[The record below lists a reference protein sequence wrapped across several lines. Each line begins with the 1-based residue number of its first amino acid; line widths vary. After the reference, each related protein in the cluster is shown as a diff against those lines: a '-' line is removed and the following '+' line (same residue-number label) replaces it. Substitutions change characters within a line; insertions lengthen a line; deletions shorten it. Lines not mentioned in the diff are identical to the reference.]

1 MKKFALSFAISAA
14 MTSGAHAAFQTA
26 NAEIMRISKQ
36 SIKLQERQRD
46 LAQYFYVASS
56 ATQQYGAELQRV
68 TTQIIG
74 LNRQLVSASWAQTA
88 KSWKDL
94 MGGISNIG
102 KVVASMRTVIS
113 TAMDFEAVMSKVKAL
128 TGANADELAKLNG
141 KARELGATTKFT
153 ATQTGEAMTY
163 LGMAGWKTEQ
173 ILAGIGPM
181 LSLAAAGGTDL
192 ARTADIL
199 SDDLTAFGLKAEDA
213 AHMADVFAYTIT
225 NSNTTVELM
234 GETMKYAAPVA
245 RGFGATMEET
255 AALIGLMANA
265 GIKGSQAGT
274 ALRAGF
280 LRLAGPPKAAAKEMA
295 ALGIDLSDAQR
306 QMEET
311 KAVLQSLGIEMEDS
325 LPPQQK
331 MVSIIKQ
338 LAENTSGLS
347 NEQKLAALSAI
358 FGTNAATGWLNVINE
373 GPDKLEQFVNA
384 LNNCDGKADEL
395 SKTMMDNAQGSLVAM
410 QSAFESV
417 AISIGSAFL
426 PQIKGAAGEISK
438 ISAGFA
444 KWAGENPELI
454 ATLGELTAGIA
465 GVHLVTKAAAVASSV
480 YNAVKMTLIAGHAAY
495 TAAIT
500 AETLVTG
507 RLTLFQKTATI
518 AQWAWNAA
526 LSANPIG
533 AAIVAGVAFVGV
545 LKYLY
550 DHCTELRSAWDNWWQ
565 GMKTSYPTITG
576 ILEGIFKV
584 LLAPYNL
591 VCQLVDKFSELA
603 GLKSAD
609 ASPTNAG
616 ASPTNAGAST
626 TNIEG
631 LKAFRTNA
639 DGGIYGRGAFLT
651 TFAENSGESAIPHTP
666 TARNIGLLARTN
678 EIMGGPLGGDSYS
691 IPISITV
698 NGSADTAAAQNIGAQ
713 VEAAVRR
720 ALDNIANRKARV
732 SYA

>member
-1 MKKFALSFAISAA
+1 MANVMALTFAIGATIMSTFHTTMNKAAGGLQLFNKEISAISSKKGGLKA
-14 MTSGAHAAFQTA
+14 EFDSGAASARQYAAQLNSVYGQMNKA
-26 NAEIMRISKQ
+26 LAAQNA
-36 SIKLQERQRD
+36 
-46 LAQYFYVASS
+46 
-56 ATQQYGAELQRV
+56 YGAAVREKANTWKTLAEDV
-68 TTQIIG
+68 GKFYSVWST
-74 LNRQLVSASWAQTA
+74 AS
-88 KSWKDL
+88 KL
-94 MGGISNIG
+94 LISPLRG
-102 KVVASMRTVIS
+102 AIS
-113 TAMDFEAVMSKVKAL
+113 TAMDFEAVMSKVRAL
-128 TGANADELAKLNG
+128 TGANADELAKLNA
-141 KARELGATTKFT
+141 KARELGATTQFT

-173 ILAGIGPM
+173 ILSGIGPM

-225 NSNTTVELM
+225 NSNTTVEMM
-234 GETMKYAAPVA
+234 GETMKYVAPVA
-245 RGFGATMEET
+245 KAFGTTMEET

-274 ALRAGF
+274 SLRAGF
-280 LRLAGPPKAAAKEMA
+280 LRLAGPPKQARKEMA

-311 KAVLQSLGIEMEDS
+311 QAALQSLGIEMDDS
-325 LPPQQK
+325 LPPQKK
-331 MVSIIKQ
+331 MVAIIKQ

-358 FGTNAATGWLNVINE
+358 FGTNAASGWLNVIDA
-373 GPDKLEQFVNA
+373 GPEELEKFVTA

-395 SKTMMDNAQGSLVAM
+395 AKTMMDNAQGSLTAM

-426 PQIKGAAGEISK
+426 PQIKGASEEVSK
-438 ISAGFA
+438 ISGGFA

-454 ATLGELTAGIA
+454 ATLGELTAGITA
-465 GVHLVTKAAAVASSV
+465 GMLAARAWVVVQDVYILGQKSLNALTAS
-480 YNAVKMTLIAGHAAY
+480 YNFYMAAQTAIQGKMSLGMKTLA
-495 TAAIT
+495 
-500 AETLVTG
+500 
-507 RLTLFQKTATI
+507 I

-526 LSANPIG
+526 LNANPIG
-533 AAIVAGVAFVGV
+533 VAIIAGMAFVGV

-550 DHCTELRSAWDNWWQ
+550 DHCTELRVAWDNWWT
-565 GMKTSYPTITG
+565 GMQTSYPVITG
-576 ILEGIFKV
+576 ILEGIFKF
-584 LLAPYNL
+584 LLMPYNL
-591 VCQLVDKFSELA
+591 VCKLVDKFTEL
-603 GLKSAD
+603 
-609 ASPTNAG
+609 T
-616 ASPTNAGAST
+616 
-626 TNIEG
+626 G
-631 LKAFRTNA
+631 LKAPDVPVSNSDGMRAIRENA
-639 DGGIYGRGAFLT
+639 AGGIYSRGAFLT
-651 TFAENSGESAIPHTP
+651 TFAEESGESAIPHTP

-678 EIMGGPLGGDSYS
+678 EIMGSPLGGNSYS

-698 NGSADTAAAQNIGAQ
+698 NGPADTGTAQNIGSQ

-720 ALDNIANRKARV
+720 ALDNIANQKARV

>member
-1 MKKFALSFAISAA
+1 MAADVGKFYGAWGIVSQTVISPLRGAISA
-14 MTSGAHAAFQTA
+14 
-26 NAEIMRISKQ
+26 
-36 SIKLQERQRD
+36 
-46 LAQYFYVASS
+46 
-56 ATQQYGAELQRV
+56 
-68 TTQIIG
+68 
-74 LNRQLVSASWAQTA
+74 
-88 KSWKDL
+88 
-94 MGGISNIG
+94 
-102 KVVASMRTVIS
+102 
-113 TAMDFEAVMSKVKAL
+113 AMDFEAVMSKVRAL
-128 TGANADELAKLNG
+128 TGANADELAKLNA
-141 KARELGATTKFT
+141 KARELGATTQFT

-245 RGFGATMEET
+245 KAFGTTMEET

-274 ALRAGF
+274 SLRAGF
-280 LRLAGPPKAAAKEMA
+280 LRLAGPPKQARKEMA

-311 KAVLQSLGIEMEDS
+311 KATLESLGIEMDDS
-325 LPPQQK
+325 LPPQKK
-331 MVSIIKQ
+331 MVAIIKQ

-358 FGTNAATGWLNVINE
+358 FGTNAASGWLNVIDA
-373 GPDKLEQFVNA
+373 GPEELEKFATA

-395 SKTMMDNAQGSLVAM
+395 AKTMMDNAQGSLTAM

-426 PQIKGAAGEISK
+426 PQIKGASEEVSK
-438 ISAGFA
+438 ISGGFA

-454 ATLGELTAGIA
+454 AAIGKLTVGIA
-465 GVHLVTKAAAVASSV
+465 GLYLGTKAAAAVSSS
-480 YNAVKMTLIAGHAAY
+480 YNALKTTAVALHTAY
-495 TAAIT
+495 TAIIN

-507 RLTLFQKTATI
+507 RLTLFQKIATA

-533 AAIVAGVAFVGV
+533 AAIIAGMAFAGV

-565 GMKTSYPTITG
+565 GMKTSYPTITA
-576 ILEGIFKV
+576 ILEGIFSL

-591 VCQLVDKFSELA
+591 VCKLVDKFSELT
-603 GLKSAD
+603 GLKLPD
-609 ASPTNAG
+609 T
-616 ASPTNAGAST
+616 ST
-626 TNIEG
+626 TDVSQMPG
-631 LKAFRTNA
+631 FRKNA
-639 DGGIYGRGAFLT
+639 EGGIYGRGAFLT
-651 TFAENSGESAIPHTP
+651 TFAEESGESAIPHTP

-678 EIMGGPLGGDSYS
+678 EIMGSPLGGNSYS

-698 NGSADTAAAQNIGAQ
+698 NGPADTATAQNIGSQ

-720 ALDNIANRKARV
+720 ALDNIANQKARV

>member
-1 MKKFALSFAISAA
+1 MKTFALSFAINAA
-14 MTSGAHAAFQTA
+14 MASGAQAAFQKTNTA
-26 NAEIMRISKQ
+26 IMRLSAQ
-36 SIKLQERQRD
+36 TAKLQDKQRD
-46 LAQYFYVASS
+46 LAPYFYVS
-56 ATQQYGAELQRV
+56 ANAAQKYGAELRNV
-68 TTQIIG
+68 TVQIVET
-74 LNRQLVSASWAQTA
+74 NQKLVSTSWAQVG
-88 KSWKDL
+88 KSVGNL
-94 MGGISNIG
+94 VSSATNISMY
-102 KVVASMRTVIS
+102 ARPLSSVIN

-128 TGANADELAKLNG
+128 TGANADELATLNA

-245 RGFGATMEET
+245 KAFGTTMEET

-274 ALRAGF
+274 SLRAGF
-280 LRLAGPPKAAAKEMA
+280 LRLAGPPKQARKEMA

-311 KAVLQSLGIEMEDS
+311 KATLQSLGIEMDDS
-325 LPPQQK
+325 LPPQKK
-331 MVSIIKQ
+331 MVAIIKQ

-358 FGTNAATGWLNVINE
+358 FGTNAASGWLNVIDA
-373 GPDKLEQFVNA
+373 GPEELEKFATA

-395 SKTMMDNAQGSLVAM
+395 AKTMMDNAQGSLTAM

-417 AISIGSAFL
+417 AISIGSTFL
-426 PQIKGAAGEISK
+426 PQIKGASEEVSK
-438 ISAGFA
+438 ISGGFA

-454 ATLGELTAGIA
+454 ATLGELTAGITA
-465 GVHLVTKAAAVASSV
+465 GMLAARAWVVVQDV
-480 YNAVKMTLIAGHAAY
+480 YILGQKSLNALIASYNFYMAAQ
-495 TAAIT
+495 TAIQGKMSLGMK
-500 AETLVTG
+500 TL
-507 RLTLFQKTATI
+507 AI
-518 AQWAWNAA
+518 AQWAWNTA

-533 AAIVAGVAFVGV
+533 AAIIAGMAFAGV

-565 GMKTSYPTITG
+565 GMKTSYPTITA
-576 ILEGIFKV
+576 ILEGIFSL

-591 VCQLVDKFSELA
+591 VSLLIS
-603 GLKSAD
+603 SA
-609 ASPTNAG
+609 N
-616 ASPTNAGAST
+616 
-626 TNIEG
+626 
-631 LKAFRTNA
+631 
-639 DGGIYGRGAFLT
+639 
-651 TFAENSGESAIPHTP
+651 
-666 TARNIGLLARTN
+666 
-678 EIMGGPLGGDSYS
+678 
-691 IPISITV
+691 
-698 NGSADTAAAQNIGAQ
+698 
-713 VEAAVRR
+713 
-720 ALDNIANRKARV
+720 
-732 SYA
+732 